1 MSEGQ
6 RALGNRLED
15 KGCVFRFCI
24 SSQDTSVVPGTE
36 GMLGERLFH
45 DLPSERANELIESRL
60 RGDREGAVKKL
71 TEKYQ

>member
-36 GMLGERLFH
+36 GMLGERLFR
-45 DLPSERANELIESRL
+45 DLPSERANELIE
-60 RGDREGAVKKL
+60 
-71 TEKYQ
+71 